1 MKMRKV
7 IVTGSRGFIG
17 SALCRELERRGVD
30 VTGIDRKA
38 GSLVADLPEIMGRD
52 TYACVFHLAAQT
64 SVFNTDLHAIEEDN
78 IRSFM
83 TAVEA
88 CNAHGVKLV
97 YASSSTAN
105 PQNTTSMYGLSK
117 RFDERFADIYCKK
130 ATGVRL
136 HNVYGPNPRQGTLLF
151 NLVNQGEVTLYNGG
165 LNRRCFTYIDDAVSG
180 LIMAAEMEER
190 LVNVVNPEPVS
201 VLDFAREVQR
211 YNGVRLSPL
220 AQTRKFDNGLQA
232 VDVSIKSVPLRYTTM
247 AEGVRRVFLCQQNE

>member
-1 MKMRKV
+1 MKMKKV

-38 GSLVADLPEIMGRD
+38 GSLVADLPGIIGGD
-52 TYACVFHLAAQT
+52 TYACVYHLAAQT
-64 SVFNTDLHAIEEDN
+64 SVFNTDLRAIEEDN

-88 CNAHGVKLV
+88 CNAAGVKLV

-117 RFDERFADIYCKK
+117 RFDERFAAIYAKK

-136 HNVYGPNPRQGTLLF
+136 HNVYGPNPRQGTLLY
-151 NLVNQGEVTLYNGG
+151 NLLTQGEVTLYNGG
-165 LNRRCFTYIDDAVSG
+165 LNRRCFTYIDDAVEG
-180 LIMAAEMEER
+180 LIMAADMEEG
-190 LVNVVNPEPVS
+190 LVNVVNPEPMS
-201 VLDFAREVQR
+201 ALDFAREVQR
-211 YNGVRLSPL
+211 YNGVVLCPL
-220 AQTRKFDNGLQA
+220 EQGRRFDNGLQA
-232 VDVSIKSVPLRYTTM
+232 VDVSIKSVPLRYTTT
-247 AEGVRRVFLCQQNE
+247 AEGIRKVFCRQNE

>member
-1 MKMRKV
+1 MTEMKKV

-38 GSLVADLPEIMGRD
+38 GSLVADLPGIIGGD
-52 TYACVFHLAAQT
+52 TYACVYHLAAQT
-64 SVFNTDLHAIEEDN
+64 SVFNTDLRAIEEDN

-83 TAVEA
+83 TVVEA
-88 CNAHGVKLV
+88 CNASGTKLV

-117 RFDERFADIYCKK
+117 RFDERFAAIYARK

-136 HNVYGPNPRQGTLLF
+136 HNVYGPNPRQGTLLY
-151 NLVNQGEVTLYNGG
+151 NLLTQGEVTLYNGG
-165 LNRRCFTYIDDAVSG
+165 LNRRCFTYIDDAVEG
-180 LIMAAEMEER
+180 LIMASEMEER
-190 LVNVVNPEPVS
+190 LVNVVNPEPMS
-201 VLDFAREVQR
+201 ALDFAREVQR

-232 VDVSIKSVPLRYTTM
+232 VDVSIKSVPLRYTTT
-247 AEGVRRVFLCQQNE
+247 AEGIRKVFCRQNE